1 MQQNEASYANRAPQD
16 SVDNMRLTKYG
27 FNRSLIGSTAVLSW
41 LGIVSS
47 VLGLLAGV
55 STVVI
60 GICEIKDLDWRSMRG
75 NLMMPDLVRLKIRYF
90 IIVAAGSVIIL
101 SNFIF
106 VLMWIHL
113 KRRTT
118 EKDIFRIEKTAKTIS
133 SCITIIEIIV
143 VTILIAFFIIS
154 LSTLKLASTE
164 YTNNRESQLIW
175 IVIDLAGTSV
185 VTTGKIVG
193 LGLGLTAAITS
204 LMFAFVKLFGLI
216 QLFGNQT
223 ERNKFLEIY
232 IRYRPVLFLLV
243 CLGIIAG
250 AIWVST
256 IFFCSLLVAVIIFS
270 ILDMGLTV
278 ILHSI
283 RVARE

>member
-47 VLGLLAGV
+47 VLGILGGV

-60 GICEIKDLDWRSMRG
+60 GICEIKDLDWRG
-75 NLMMPDLVRLKIRYF
+75 NLMMPDFVRLKIRYL
-90 IIVAAGSVIIL
+90 IVVSAGSVIIL

-204 LMFAFVKLFGLI
+204 VMFAFVKLFGLI

-243 CLGIIAG
+243 CLGVIAG
-250 AIWVST
+250 AILVSP
-256 IFFCSLLVAVIIFS
+256 ILFCSLLVAVIIFS

>member
-1 MQQNEASYANRAPQD
+1 MQQNEASYANKAAQD

-27 FNRSLIGSTAVLSW
+27 FNRSLIGSTAVVSW
-41 LGIVSS
+41 LGIVAS
-47 VLGLLAGV
+47 VLGILGGV
-55 STVVI
+55 STVVS
-60 GICEIKDLDWRSMRG
+60 GICEIKDLDWRG
-75 NLMMPDLVRLKIRYF
+75 NLTMPDFVRLKIRYF
-90 IIVAAGSVIIL
+90 IVISAGSVIIL

-118 EKDIFRIEKTAKTIS
+118 EKDIFRMEKTAKTIS
-133 SCITIIEIIV
+133 SFITTIEIIV
-143 VTILIAFFIIS
+143 VTILIAFFIVS

-175 IVIDLAGTSV
+175 IVIDLAGTSE

-204 LMFAFVKLFGLI
+204 LMFAFVKLLGLI
-216 QLFGNQT
+216 QLFGNLT

-256 IFFCSLLVAVIIFS
+256 IFFCSLLVAFIIFS

>member
-1 MQQNEASYANRAPQD
+1 MQQNEASYANKAAQD

-27 FNRSLIGSTAVLSW
+27 FNRSLIGSTAVVSW
-41 LGIVSS
+41 LGIVAS
-47 VLGLLAGV
+47 VLGILGGV
-55 STVVI
+55 STVVS
-60 GICEIKDLDWRSMRG
+60 GICEIKDLEWRG
-75 NLMMPDLVRLKIRYF
+75 NLMMPDFVRLKIRYF
-90 IIVAAGSVIIL
+90 IVISAGSVIIL

-118 EKDIFRIEKTAKTIS
+118 EKDIFRMEKTAKTIS
-133 SCITIIEIIV
+133 SFITTIEIIV
-143 VTILIAFFIIS
+143 VTILIAFFIVS
-154 LSTLKLASTE
+154 LSTLKLASAE

-175 IVIDLAGTSV
+175 IVIDLAGTSE

-204 LMFAFVKLFGLI
+204 LMFAFVKLLGLI
-216 QLFGNQT
+216 QLFGNLT

-256 IFFCSLLVAVIIFS
+256 IFFCSLLVAFIIFS

>member
-1 MQQNEASYANRAPQD
+1 MQQNEASYANKAAQD

-27 FNRSLIGSTAVLSW
+27 FNRSLIGSTAVVSW
-41 LGIVSS
+41 LGIVAS
-47 VLGLLAGV
+47 VLGILGGV
-55 STVVI
+55 STVVS
-60 GICEIKDLDWRSMRG
+60 GICEIKDLEWRGMRG
-75 NLMMPDLVRLKIRYF
+75 IITMPDFVRLKIRYL
-90 IIVAAGSVIIL
+90 IVVAAGSVIIL

-118 EKDIFRIEKTAKTIS
+118 EKDIFRMEKTAKTIS
-133 SCITIIEIIV
+133 SFITTIEIIV

-175 IVIDLAGTSV
+175 IVIDLAGTSE

-204 LMFAFVKLFGLI
+204 LMFAFVKLLGLI
-216 QLFGNQT
+216 QLFGNLT

-256 IFFCSLLVAVIIFS
+256 IFFCSLLVAFIIFS